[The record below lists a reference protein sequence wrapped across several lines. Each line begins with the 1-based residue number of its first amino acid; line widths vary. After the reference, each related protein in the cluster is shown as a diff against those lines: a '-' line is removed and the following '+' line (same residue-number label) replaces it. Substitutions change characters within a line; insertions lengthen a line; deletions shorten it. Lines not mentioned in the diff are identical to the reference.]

1 MADEQILGL
10 RCACGWESRG
20 RTDDLVAAATE
31 HGRRLH
37 NMTPTRAEVLAMV
50 VPVEELSDASAS
62 QGPGEDAGDAR
73 G

>member
-20 RTDDLVAAATE
+20 KTDDLVAAATE

-37 NMTPTRAEVLAMV
+37 NMTPTRADVLAMV
-50 VPVEELSDASAS
+50 VPVEELSDALTRR
-62 QGPGEDAGDAR
+62 GPDDDAQEVR